1 MHREIIVGHLLS
13 TTLFV
18 LHSSSARALLAIA
31 GVLATY
37 YFFFKNPN
45 EFKNHGIPYVRP
57 LPLVSNMGQLISGQ
71 KTAPEFFKLI
81 YGEYFEAKYVGMYN
95 FFMPVIMLRDP
106 QLIKSVAI
114 IQFDMFTDHRVYGQN
129 GRRSARNSHFVLSS
143 WRQVAADEVYSISG
157 LHV

>member
-81 YGEYFEAKYVGMYN
+81 YGFQYLQQCHISIKGVMAGRVTQAKSHQREDRKFSQG
-95 FFMPVIMLRDP
+95 RCG
-106 QLIKSVAI
+106 
-114 IQFDMFTDHRVYGQN
+114 DHHQ
-129 GRRSARNSHFVLSS
+129 
-143 WRQVAADEVYSISG
+143 D
-157 LHV
+157 